1 MAGPACHDGRN
12 TDADARP
19 RLPGLDLTD
28 SASLLG
34 VVNAGSAIPML
45 TLVLFGGVIAD
56 RVERKR
62 IIQIGQVSAAGLAI
76 VVGVSIATD
85 TITWYHLLLAS
96 VLQGGFFAIMGPARQ
111 AIVPQLVS
119 KDQLTNAMALNAAGM
134 SITTLVAPV
143 IGGVVYAFVGPEMV
157 YFIISALGILAV
169 FFTSLIPGMKNDS
182 ARTGAPMM
190 TDIKAG
196 FSYIRINPL
205 VLILLVMGLITTLLA
220 MPFRF
225 LMPVFVVDI
234 YKLEADSMGLMIA
247 VMGAGSLV
255 GALATASLGRRRRGM
270 LLIASSFAS
279 GIALMLVA
287 SVPIYAYAVGFMV
300 LLGLGDA
307 GRRALNQAMIMEV
320 SEDQYRGRVMSI
332 FMMNFGLMP
341 LAVLPVGFAIDL
353 WGGQV
358 AIGILAVLLIA
369 TSFII
374 LVTQKRLRDFQ

>member
-1 MAGPACHDGRN
+1 MMGGMQMQML
-12 TDADARP
+12 ARGF
-19 RLPGLDLTD
+19 LVYDLTG
-28 SASLLG
+28 SAALLG

-56 RVERKR
+56 KVDRKK
-62 IIQIGQVSAAGLAI
+62 IIQIGQVAAAGLSI
-76 VVGVSIATD
+76 VIGVSITTG
-85 TITWYHLLLAS
+85 TITWYHLLAAS
-96 VLQGGFFAIMGPARQ
+96 ILQGGFFAIMGPARQ

-143 IGGVVYAFVGPEMV
+143 IGGVVYAFVGPDAV
-157 YFIISALGILAV
+157 YFIISALGLIAV
-169 FFTSLIPGMKNDS
+169 FFTSLIPRIGNES

-196 FSYIRINPL
+196 FSYILINPL
-205 VLILLVMGLITTLLA
+205 VLTLLVMGLVTTLLA

-225 LMPVFVVDI
+225 LMPVFVADI
-234 YKLEADSMGLMIA
+234 YNLEADSMGLMIA
-247 VMGAGSLV
+247 VMGAGSLI
-255 GALATASLGRRRRGM
+255 GALAIASLGKRHRGM
-270 LLIASSFAS
+270 ILIASSFAS
-279 GIALMLVA
+279 GIALMMVA
-287 SVPIYAYAVGFMV
+287 SVPLYAYAVGFMV

-358 AIGILAVLLIA
+358 AIGILGVLLTA
-369 TSFII
+369 TTFMI
-374 LVTQKRLRDFQ
+374 LATQKRLRNFQ

>member
-1 MAGPACHDGRN
+1 MMGGMQMQML
-12 TDADARP
+12 ARGF
-19 RLPGLDLTD
+19 LVYDLTG
-28 SASLLG
+28 SAALLG

-56 RVERKR
+56 KVDRKK
-62 IIQIGQVSAAGLAI
+62 IIQIGQVAAAGLSI
-76 VVGVSIATD
+76 VIGVSITTG
-85 TITWYHLLLAS
+85 TITWYHLLAAS
-96 VLQGGFFAIMGPARQ
+96 ILQGGFFAIMGPARQ

-143 IGGVVYAFVGPEMV
+143 IGGVVYAFVGPDAV
-157 YFIISALGILAV
+157 YFIISALGLIAV
-169 FFTSLIPGMKNDS
+169 FFTSLIPRIGNES
-182 ARTGAPMM
+182 AKTGAPMM

-196 FSYIRINPL
+196 FSYILINPL
-205 VLILLVMGLITTLLA
+205 VLTLLVMGLVTTLLA

-225 LMPVFVVDI
+225 LMPVFVADI
-234 YKLEADSMGLMIA
+234 YNLEADSMGLMIA
-247 VMGAGSLV
+247 VMGAGSLI
-255 GALATASLGRRRRGM
+255 GALAIASLGKRHRGM
-270 LLIASSFAS
+270 ILIASSFAS
-279 GIALMLVA
+279 GIALMMVA
-287 SVPIYAYAVGFMV
+287 SVPLYAYAVGFMV

-358 AIGILAVLLIA
+358 AIGILGVLLTA
-369 TSFII
+369 TTFII
-374 LVTQKRLRDFQ
+374 LATQKRLRNFQ